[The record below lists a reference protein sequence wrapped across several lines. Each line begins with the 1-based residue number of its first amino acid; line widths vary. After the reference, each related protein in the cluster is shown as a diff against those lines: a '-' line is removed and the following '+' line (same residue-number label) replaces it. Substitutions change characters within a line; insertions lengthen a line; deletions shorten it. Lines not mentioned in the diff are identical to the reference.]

1 MSRAV
6 QVVFDC
12 ADPARVGAFWIEA
25 LGYVEEPPPPG
36 FSSWPEALDAWDVP
50 EDERDSKYA
59 VVDPDGVGPR
69 LFFQRVPE
77 SKTVKNRVHLD
88 VRLGDR
94 STPAEVRRERVLAEA
109 TRLEGLGA
117 TRVAERTEQGFTFVV
132 MQDVEGNELCLT

>member
-36 FSSWPEALDAWDVP
+36 FSSWPEALEAWNVP
-50 EDERDSKYA
+50 EEERDSKYA

-77 SKTVKNRVHLD
+77 PKSAKNRVHLD

-94 STPAEVRRERVLAEA
+94 STPPEVRRERVLAEA
-109 TRLEGLGA
+109 TRLEALGA
-117 TRVAERTEQGFTFVV
+117 TRVAERTEQGSTFVV